1 MGDKQAHERIDAVMR
16 DLASRNAAQDM
27 LDRCLLESLRD
38 FHPIVALELR
48 NRLAEL
54 NDTFSCPKELD
65 RACIETEFLRW
76 ITILDEP
83 AQLTPKNSD

>member
-38 FHPIVALELR
+38 FHPIR
-48 NRLAEL
+48 
-54 NDTFSCPKELD
+54 SPKLPLD
-65 RACIETEFLRW
+65 A
-76 ITILDEP
+76 
-83 AQLTPKNSD
+83 